1 MWCSAVPDV
10 SGSALDARETVV
22 VGGAWAAL
30 VAADRLAAAGEPV
43 RLLLPTRGVGGGFAS
58 RRVGG
63 RSLEL
68 GLRVL
73 ELHHESAPAAADVRP
88 LDEYGLATTGHV
100 PFLPLVRDYVAG
112 LAGDDLIA
120 LSPGATAI
128 GGRLV
133 DDLFLTSDPAGVR
146 AALTGAQCAAAAAE
160 VDPDRAPGALTGPDE
175 TRTLAEASRQNHGA
189 TVHDALIAPFVE
201 KVLAGG
207 SDAVLAALRRRVW
220 TPVLWPRS
228 VWEACSGA
236 QWGFRPDRPQHGVR
250 GGVGVLVDRVVARL
264 EAHTLVRMERVGPLR
279 ALVDHGDGRVALG
292 FDDGRTVLAARPVL
306 AMPAP
311 ELFAACGVPY
321 APQRARTVVAWA
333 ELAADDVLATPSVV
347 HIVDPQVAALR
358 ITAAVPAA
366 GAPADRLLFCVELR
380 HDLPKDHAPDAARA
394 GLVATG
400 IAREGASID
409 VVDHVAAPTFPV
421 PVAANVAAFAAADEA
436 FSALGLDVEVIGGAR
451 GLAGDYLNEQIA
463 SGLACAWIR
472 AAAPVA
478 A

>member
-1 MWCSAVPDV
+1 MPDHP
-10 SGSALDARETVV
+10 LDAATGRETVI

-73 ELHHESAPAAADVRP
+73 ELHHEAAPDAADVRP
-88 LDEYGLATTGHV
+88 LEAYDLTTTGHV

-112 LAGDDLIA
+112 LAGEDLVE
-120 LSPGATAI
+120 LVPGATAI

-146 AALTGAQCAAAAAE
+146 AALTPAQRAAAATE
-160 VDPDRAPGALTGPDE
+160 VDPDRSPGALTGPAE
-175 TRTLAEASRQNHGA
+175 TRTLAQASRENHGA
-189 TVHDALIAPFVE
+189 TVHDALIAPFVA
-201 KVLAGG
+201 KVVAGG
-207 SDAVLAALRRRVW
+207 SDVVLAALRRRVW

-236 QWGFRPDRPQHGVR
+236 PWGFRPDRPQHGVR

-264 EAHTLVRMERVGPLR
+264 QAQPLVRIERVGPLR
-279 ALVDHGDGRVALG
+279 TLVHHGEGRVALG
-292 FDDGRTVLAARPVL
+292 FDDARSVLAARPVL
-306 AMPAP
+306 AVPAP

-321 APQRARTVVAWA
+321 APERARTVVAWA
-333 ELAADDVLATPSVV
+333 ELDAGDVLAAPSVV
-347 HIVDPQVAALR
+347 HVVDPENAAMR
-358 ITAAVPAA
+358 ITVATPAA
-366 GAPADRLLFCVELR
+366 GDAGDRRLFCVELR
-380 HDLPKDHAPDAARA
+380 HDLAEDAAASATRS
-394 GLVATG
+394 GLVAAG
-400 IAREGASID
+400 IARPGAPID
-409 VVDHVAAPTFPV
+409 VVDHVAARTFPL
-421 PVAANVAAFAAADEA
+421 PVAANAAGFAAAREA
-436 FSALGLDVEVIGGAR
+436 FDALGLDVEVIGGGR
-451 GLAGDYLNEQIA
+451 GLAGDYLNEQIV
-463 SGLACAWIR
+463 SGLACAWSR
-472 AAAPVA
+472 TVAPVA